1 MSLVVKPDFN
11 QTSPFDEEMFQYFFL
26 FVHLHFIKQEV
37 LDVFPGR
44 IGNLLE
50 KKNRKSKVTFTLAT
64 VKWQCNLAKKA
75 MIVIRGTASNNIFYT
90 VEVATLLPAPC
101 TTNVLRS

>member
-1 MSLVVKPDFN
+1 MSMIIVFKPDFN

-44 IGNLLE
+44 IGNLLK
-50 KKNRKSKVTFTLAT
+50 KKNRKSKVPFTLAT
-64 VKWQCNLAKKA
+64 VKWQCNLARK
-75 MIVIRGTASNNIFYT
+75 IDDGYQRN
-90 VEVATLLPAPC
+90 
-101 TTNVLRS
+101 R

>member
-1 MSLVVKPDFN
+1 MSMIIVFKPDFN

-44 IGNLLE
+44 IGNLLK
-50 KKNRKSKVTFTLAT
+50 KKNRKSKVPFTLAT
-64 VKWQCNLAKKA
+64 Q
-75 MIVIRGTASNNIFYT
+75 
-90 VEVATLLPAPC
+90 
-101 TTNVLRS
+101 